1 MGFPASPADYRCAP
15 GPEIRRPPDYR
26 KSGRSPRVH
35 DAVRAAIWR
44 TGKLK
49 FWEPARPGVGHVD
62 AGPTLPGVRARGAL
76 AGRARGAGMGA
87 TMARRRASPAAR
99 GKCVRN
105 ERAGCL
111 CAIRLGYGNVIEVP

>member
-76 AGRARGAGMGA
+76 AGRAWVPPWPGGARPP
-87 TMARRRASPAAR
+87 RREGSAF
-99 GKCVRN
+99 GTN
-105 ERAGCL
+105 ERGVSAQSGL
-111 CAIRLGYGNVIEVP
+111 ATGT